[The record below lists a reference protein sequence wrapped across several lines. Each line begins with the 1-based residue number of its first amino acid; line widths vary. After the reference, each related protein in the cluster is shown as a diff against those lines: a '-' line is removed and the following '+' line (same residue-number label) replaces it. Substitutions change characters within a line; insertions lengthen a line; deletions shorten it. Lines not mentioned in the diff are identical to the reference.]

1 MADQELIQLTVAQ
14 LGRRIQRKAVSPV
27 EVAEAFIERIEALEP
42 KLNAFITRTFDEAME
57 AAQVAE
63 KEIQQGGYKG
73 PFHGVPIGFKDLFWT
88 KDVKTTSG
96 SQIDKDFVPEE
107 DSEVVA
113 RFKAAGAYT
122 IGKLNMVEYAF
133 GPTGANAHYGSPR
146 NPWDTERMPG
156 GSSSGSGV
164 AVAAGEAP
172 LAMGT
177 DTGGSV
183 RIPASLC
190 GLTGLKPTF
199 GLVSR
204 FGVTPL
210 SWTLDH
216 PGPLAHSAQD
226 VALAMNILAGHDPRD
241 PGSANRPAVDYTKD
255 FDKGLRD
262 LRIGVP
268 RDYVWDLMDPE
279 VEQSFKAAMA
289 QLESLGA
296 RIEEVPFPELA
307 YAEAVSSTIITT
319 EANAY
324 HARNIRT
331 QGDLFDPAV
340 RRRVEGGFFISSGQ
354 YMQALRV
361 SAMVGKKMREIM
373 GHVDLIA
380 TPTTAAP
387 APTIGETL
395 TTVNGHPAPT
405 RETLLRLTRIFNLN
419 GPPAISLPSG
429 FSSGGLPIGLQLV
442 GKPFDDALV
451 LRVAHAYQQATDWHV
466 RRPSL

>member
-1 MADQELIQLTVAQ
+1 MADQELTQLTVAQ

-42 KLNAFITRTFDEAME
+42 KLNAFITTTFEEAME
-57 AAQVAE
+57 AAQTAE
-63 KEIQQGGYKG
+63 EEVQRGDYKG

-88 KDVKTTSG
+88 QDVKTTSG
-96 SQIDKDFVPEE
+96 SQIDQDFVPEE

-133 GPTGANAHYGSPR
+133 GPTGGNAHYGSAR

-164 AVAAGEAP
+164 AVASGEAP

-183 RIPASLC
+183 RIPAALC
-190 GLTGLKPTF
+190 GLTGLKPTY

-226 VALAMNILAGHDPRD
+226 AALAMNILAGHDPRD
-241 PGSANRPAVDYTKD
+241 PGSVNRPAVDYTAD

-262 LRIGVP
+262 LRIGIP
-268 RDYVWDLMDPE
+268 RDYVWDVMDPE

-289 QLESLGA
+289 QLETLGV
-296 RIEEVPFPELA
+296 RVEEVPFPELA
-307 YAEAVSSTIITT
+307 YGEPVSSAIITS

-324 HARNIRT
+324 HAHNIRT
-331 QGDLFDPAV
+331 QGERFDPAV
-340 RRRVEGGFFISSGQ
+340 RRRLEGGFFVSSGQ
-354 YMQALRV
+354 YVQALRV
-361 SAMVGKKMREIM
+361 SALVGKRMRDIM
-373 GHVDLIA
+373 GHIDLLA
-380 TPTTAAP
+380 MPTTATP
-387 APTIGETL
+387 APVIGDVL
-395 TTVNGHPAPT
+395 TTVSGHEVPV
-405 RETLLRLTRIFNLN
+405 RETLLRLTRVFNLN

-429 FSSGGLPIGLQLV
+429 FSAGGLPIGLQLV
-442 GKPFDDALV
+442 GKPFADALV
-451 LRVAHAYQQATDWHV
+451 LRVAHAYQQVTDWHV

>member
-1 MADQELIQLTVAQ
+1 MADQELTQLTVAQ
-14 LGRRIQRKAVSPV
+14 LSRRIQRKAVSPV
-27 EVAEAFIERIEALEP
+27 EVAQAFIERIETLEP
-42 KLNAFITRTFDEAME
+42 KLNAFITRTFEEAME

-63 KEIQQGGYKG
+63 DEVQRGEYKG

-88 KDVKTTSG
+88 QNVKTTSG
-96 SQIDKDFVPEE
+96 SKIDQHFIPEE
-107 DSEVVA
+107 DSEVVS

-133 GPTGANAHYGSPR
+133 GPTGANAHYGSAR
-146 NPWDTERMPG
+146 NPWDTEHMPG

-183 RIPASLC
+183 RIPAALC

-199 GLVSR
+199 GLISR

-226 VALAMNILAGHDPRD
+226 AALAMNVLVGHDPRD
-241 PGSANRPAVDYTKD
+241 PGSSGRPVVDYTQD

-268 RDYVWDLMDPE
+268 KDYVWDVMDPE
-279 VEQSFKAAMA
+279 VEQSFKAAMI

-296 RIEEVPFPELA
+296 RVEEVPFPELA
-307 YAEAVSSTIITT
+307 YGEAISSVIITS

-331 QGDLFDPAV
+331 KGDLFDPAV
-340 RRRVEGGFFISSGQ
+340 RRRLEGGFFISSGQ
-354 YMQALRV
+354 YLQALR
-361 SAMVGKKMREIM
+361 ACALVGNRMRELM
-373 GHVDLIA
+373 GHLDLIA

-387 APTIGETL
+387 APVIGETL
-395 TTVNGHPAPT
+395 TTVSGQEVPT
-405 RETLLRLTRIFNLN
+405 RETLLRLTRVFNLN
-419 GPPAISLPSG
+419 GPPAMSLPSG
-429 FSSGGLPIGLQLV
+429 FSSAGLPIGLQLV

-451 LRVAHAYQQATDWHV
+451 LRVAHAYQQVTDWHV